1 MTLTC
6 RPYSDADFAPL
17 WRLLQRDYA
26 ARRDGFTWLVSR
38 FGDWKYGLWGE
49 SKYIPTFF
57 PKNAQVWA
65 DGLGETVGAALS
77 EDGGNVFFIFTAPGF
92 DYLYETILDWVIAH
106 WRERFE
112 SLVAEV
118 QEAWAPTLATL
129 EARGFRR
136 VKEAAI
142 TRAYDVAQ
150 QAARPPVLPD
160 GFRIVS
166 IQEEPDYRGKRLVQK
181 NAFAGVDGVTA
192 LDLEAYEYS
201 RLSPAYDP
209 WLDLSVVDPD
219 GVHAAS
225 CLGFLDTANRISEI
239 ERVCTH
245 SAYRRRGL
253 AEAVIRACFQRLAQ
267 RGVERAYITAYGPEA
282 DALYEKLGPV
292 ARRAWA
298 HYELLIR
305 A

>member
-1 MTLTC
+1 
-6 RPYSDADFAPL
+6 
-17 WRLLQRDYA
+17 
-26 ARRDGFTWLVSR
+26 
-38 FGDWKYGLWGE
+38 
-49 SKYIPTFF
+49 
-57 PKNAQVWA
+57 
-65 DGLGETVGAALS
+65 
-77 EDGGNVFFIFTAPGF
+77 
-92 DYLYETILDWVIAH
+92 
-106 WRERFE
+106 
-112 SLVAEV
+112 
-118 QEAWAPTLATL
+118 
-129 EARGFRR
+129 
-136 VKEAAI
+136 
-142 TRAYDVAQ
+142 
-150 QAARPPVLPD
+150 
-160 GFRIVS
+160 
-166 IQEEPDYRGKRLVQK
+166 
-181 NAFAGVDGVTA
+181 
-192 LDLEAYEYS
+192 
-201 RLSPAYDP
+201 
-209 WLDLSVVDPD
+209 VVDPD